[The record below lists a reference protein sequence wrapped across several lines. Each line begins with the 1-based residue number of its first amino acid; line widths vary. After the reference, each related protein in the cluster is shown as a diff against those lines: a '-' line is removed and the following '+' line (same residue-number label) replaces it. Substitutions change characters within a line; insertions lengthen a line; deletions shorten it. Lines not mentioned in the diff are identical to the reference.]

1 MTQDSLDLLHGYLNG
16 TLGAE
21 DFARLQSLL
30 RTDQDA
36 RRMLRDLST
45 VDAKL
50 QELASI
56 NPSTL
61 RLLAKP
67 FTGRAQAPRHPAWGR
82 WFSWRPLT
90 AAAAVV
96 LVGAASLPVL
106 HQRGSAGV
114 VLRREESSGQVSVIR
129 SGRAGPAALSTP
141 LRVHDLV
148 VVEDDGR
155 PATLLL
161 DRGATRLTL
170 NPGARLRLRSI
181 APQKILQLDAGS
193 LNAEVAKQPQDAPLL
208 IQTPHAEA
216 RVLGTAFSLAALQD
230 QTGLT
235 VAHGLV
241 RLSQPDGSVEDVATG
256 QSAVAAKGRPV
267 RLVPAPAFVVP
278 VSERLPTDWIKGPVA
293 WRTDGTIHFDF
304 EKDGQDWVLT
314 KGTRWE
320 APGVL
325 RLHQQTPAP
334 GGKFKA
340 VAPAI
345 PVTGKQRITIT
356 GKARVENGARLEINY
371 YQHDAEHRCFG
382 FARVPGSFTAGRQD
396 GLATFRFEFDT
407 IASDELRYIA
417 PILYCF
423 HADRTDPQPGDAVV
437 IDEITFSRR

>member
-1 MTQDSLDLLHGYLNG
+1 MIEDEINLLHGYLNG
-16 TLGAE
+16 TLGE
-21 DFARLQSLL
+21 TDFAHLQSLL
-30 RTDQDA
+30 RENADA

-50 QELASI
+50 QELAAI
-56 NPSTL
+56 NPSSL
-61 RLLAKP
+61 RLLTKAV
-67 FTGRAQAPRHPAWGR
+67 TGPAQASLHPAWRG
-82 WFSWRPLT
+82 WFSWRPLMT
-90 AAAAVV
+90 AAAVV
-96 LVGAASLPVL
+96 LVGSVFLLVVKQREATGAILRMESASG
-106 HQRGSAGV
+106 H
-114 VLRREESSGQVSVIR
+114 VSIIR
-129 SGRAGPAALSTP
+129 KDRAELAALSTP
-141 LRVHDLV
+141 LREHDLV
-148 VVEDDGR
+148 VVEKDGLS
-155 PATLLL
+155 ATLLL

-170 NPGARLRLRSI
+170 QPGARLRLLSM
-181 APQKILQLDAGS
+181 APQKVLRLDEGS
-193 LNAEVAKQPQDAPLL
+193 LNAEVAKQPPDAPLL

-216 RVLGTAFSLAALQD
+216 RVLGTAFSLTALQD

-241 RLSQPDGSVEDVATG
+241 RISQPDGSAEDVATG

-278 VSERLPTDWIKGPVA
+278 VSERLATDWIKGPVA
-293 WRTDGTIHFDF
+293 WRADDTIHFDF
-304 EKDGQDWVLT
+304 AKDAQDWVLT

-320 APGVL
+320 EPGVL
-325 RLHQQTPAP
+325 RLHQQTRGT
-334 GGKFKA
+334 GGKYKA

-345 PVTGKQRITIT
+345 PVTGKQRISIT

-382 FARVPGSFTAGRQD
+382 FARVPGSFTAGQQA
-396 GLATFRFEFDT
+396 GWTTFRFEFDT

-423 HADRTDPQPGDAVV
+423 HSDRTDPHPGDVIV